1 MANKNFQRMDKI
13 LGPPPAPLV
22 EHEHGK
28 EKHGFLSR
36 FKKQQHP
43 ALLHAPLTGAS
54 AGAYPGDLTPQE
66 RKEFNE
72 LKHHQLELAKK
83 EDELARM
90 ELELKKYEKELK
102 ERFDVSSH
110 IDTAKKEWN
119 ELTGRLKQLT
129 SQVTEKER
137 LVKELDAQFV
147 STGKE
152 SKSKEKT
159 LSKREHDFQK
169 AVDEYTRRQ
178 RELEGAAKRFTE
190 EKAKQYQWAEQLSR
204 KEKELDQFHRQLE
217 STVAKDSASLQ
228 RQKIQLES
236 DIKALKEK
244 KSHVHADLEKERQQY
259 LAKLEKQAEE
269 KLKHTE
275 KDLLK
280 EKEKLLHEKLTLEG
294 DIAALV
300 KRRGQ
305 LINKMNA
312 GVTDEEKK
320 QRAKIEGN
328 VRGLTRERDRLLEI
342 VKKLKPHVDQLRA
355 QASPDFYDIGKREKE
370 FHNREEKVILNE
382 VRSKKTAD
390 ELRHREFE
398 LGKKQAFLTHE
409 EKEINEQQR
418 TLKERLTQESQRVAM
433 MLAEKEALLKNK
445 CSVLEQQLDRREHSI
460 NQAERGFNKEKGK
473 LYLEFEQEREKLQ
486 KSLDD
491 ERQKLY
497 GDLQSQKD
505 HLSKDLVELE
515 AKKRELEHA
524 ILERKETITDL
535 GETERLLNEKEEH
548 LLNKIKML
556 EVDEQRLHAR
566 ENEIV
571 ARIKQL
577 EKDKQLLDDKED
589 ELIDV
594 LKKLDVRE
602 SELRNRERML
612 NVKGNELT
620 NREHDVQKKMDEA
633 KEKLETI
640 KTNNALKL
648 NTEELEKT
656 ATKIVGDIEAL
667 GRKKESLIKMQ
678 ELQREIDTLKKSKQL
693 MANELEKE
701 RDALEQEINKLVAK
715 VADIE
720 QVYVADE
727 RLKRREDFVSRK
739 EEALEQEHQHIQEQL
754 DQLEDD
760 STRAVATMSFA
771 QQQKSVTSNI
781 FEADSREKVEIYAMI
796 EQARDAIVAGKY
808 DLAKQIYAAIQEAY
822 KTFNLAEE
830 DRRKIYFDVVELKT
844 DIELGALC

>member
-1 MANKNFQRMDKI
+1 MDKI

-22 EHEHGK
+22 EHAHADK

-43 ALLHAPLTGAS
+43 ALFQPTA
-54 AGAYPGDLTPQE
+54 AGAYPSDLTPSE
-66 RKEFNE
+66 RKEFQE

-83 EDELARM
+83 EDELART

-102 ERFDVSSH
+102 ERFDVSSN
-110 IDTAKKEWN
+110 IDKAKKEWN
-119 ELTGRLKQLT
+119 ELTGRLQQLT
-129 SQVTEKER
+129 SQVNEKER

-147 STGKE
+147 STGKD
-152 SKSKEKT
+152 SKSKEKNI
-159 LSKREHDFQK
+159 SRREADLRK
-169 AVDEYTRRQ
+169 AVEEYTKRQ
-178 RELEGAAKRFTE
+178 REFEDAAKRFTD
-190 EKAKQYQWAEQLSR
+190 EKLKQRQWADQLTK
-204 KEKELDQFHRQLE
+204 KEKELDRLHRELE
-217 STVAKDSASLQ
+217 STAAKDSASLQ
-228 RQKIQLES
+228 RQKVQLES
-236 DIKALKEK
+236 DIKTLKEK
-244 KSHVHADLEKERQQY
+244 KGHIHTDLEKERQNY
-259 LAKLEKQAEE
+259 LAKLEREVEE

-275 KDLLK
+275 KGLLK
-280 EKEKLLHEKLTLEG
+280 EKEKLLNEKLTLEG
-294 DIAALV
+294 DIAALM
-300 KRRGQ
+300 KRRAQ
-305 LINKMNA
+305 LVTQIKT
-312 GVTDEEKK
+312 GVTAEEKK
-320 QRAKIEGN
+320 QRAKIESS
-328 VRGLTRERDRLLEI
+328 VRGLARERDRLLEI
-342 VKKLKPHVDQLRA
+342 VKKLKPQADELRK
-355 QASPDFYDIGKREKE
+355 QASPDFFSIDKREKE
-370 FHNREEKVILNE
+370 IHAREEKVILNE
-382 VRSKKTAD
+382 VRCKKASD

-398 LGKKQAFLTHE
+398 LGKKHALLIHE
-409 EKEINEQQR
+409 EKELNEQQR
-418 TLKERLTQESQRVAM
+418 TLKERLAQESQRAAM

-445 CSVLEQQLDRREHSI
+445 YSVWEQQIDRREHGVS
-460 NQAERGFNKEKGK
+460 QAERVFNKEKGK
-473 LYLEFEQEREKLQ
+473 LCLEFETEREKLQ
-486 KSLDD
+486 RALDE

-505 HLSKDLVELE
+505 HLSKELVELE

-524 ILERKETITDL
+524 VLERKETIADL

-556 EVDEQRLHAR
+556 EVDEHRLHSR

-571 ARIKQL
+571 GRIKQL
-577 EKDKQLLDDKED
+577 EKDQQLLDDKEN

-602 SELRNRERML
+602 SGLRSRERML
-612 NVKGNELT
+612 NIKNNELT
-620 NREHDVQKKMDEA
+620 AREQDIQKKMDEA

-640 KTNNALKL
+640 KTNNTLKL
-648 NTEELEKT
+648 NTQELEKA
-656 ATKIVGDIEAL
+656 ATKIVGEIEAL
-667 GRKKESLIKMQ
+667 GRKKESLIKTQ
-678 ELQREIDTLKKSKQL
+678 ELQREIDTLQKSKKL

-715 VADIE
+715 VADME

-727 RLKRREDFVSRK
+727 RLKQRQDFVSRK

-754 DQLEDD
+754 NQLEED

-796 EQARDAIVAGKY
+796 EQARDAIAAGKH
-808 DLAKQIYAAIQEAY
+808 DLATQIYAAIQEAY

-830 DRRKIYFDVVELKT
+830 DRRRIYFDVVELKT